1 MMRLKQNCSD
11 TCDCQTTVIARYTT
25 NRDNP
30 IWDLTPYQGAGVG
43 KPNTY
48 WRLWERS
55 GELEYNRGEID
66 ANGTLVGLPS
76 QFVSEYYYD
85 GFMELQ
91 QGCPNPCCAVYSCWD
106 EISWPS

>member
-30 IWDLTPYQGAGVG
+30 IWDLTPYKGAGVG

-66 ANGTLVGLPS
+66 ANGTLVGLPVC
-76 QFVSEYYYD
+76 FGV
-85 GFMELQ
+85 LL
-91 QGCPNPCCAVYSCWD
+91 
-106 EISWPS
+106 

>member
-30 IWDLTPYQGAGVG
+30 IWDLTPYKGAGVG

-55 GELEYNRGEID
+55 GDVEYNRGD
-66 ANGTLVGLPS
+66 L
-76 QFVSEYYYD
+76 
-85 GFMELQ
+85 
-91 QGCPNPCCAVYSCWD
+91 D
-106 EISWPS
+106 EN

>member
-11 TCDCQTTVIARYTT
+11 SCDYQTTVIARYTT

-30 IWDLTPYQGAGVG
+30 IWDLTPYQRAGVG
-43 KPNTY
+43 KPNTF

-91 QGCPNPCCAVYSCWD
+91 QGCPNPCCTVYSCWD